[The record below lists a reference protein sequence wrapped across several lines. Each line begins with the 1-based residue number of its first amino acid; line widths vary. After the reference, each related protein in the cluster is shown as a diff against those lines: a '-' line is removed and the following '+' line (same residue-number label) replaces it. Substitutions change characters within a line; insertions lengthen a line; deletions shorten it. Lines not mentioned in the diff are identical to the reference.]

1 MTQRTRSPL
10 PGAGRLR
17 RLAARPAAAAC
28 LAATACWPGVPALA
42 QAVPPAA
49 QDLSFAGMVASADW
63 IVKAVFVGLGVAS
76 AATWTVA
83 LAKGWEVLSVQRR
96 LRLGLSVLHASPSLA
111 EAGQG
116 LDRTRG
122 PLALLVHAALDEAA
136 ASDGLPEPGIE
147 HRTTLRLERIV
158 AASSRRLVRGT
169 GVLATIGAT
178 APFVGLFGTVWGIMT
193 SFVGIAHTRS
203 TSLAVVA
210 PGIAEALLATAIGLV
225 AAIPAVVAYNMLSR
239 ASGAVRAGLADGAA
253 EVLRLLSRDHDR
265 RLARRPLHA
274 AAE

>member
-10 PGAGRLR
+10 PGACRLR
-17 RLAARPAAAAC
+17 RLIVCPVAASC
-28 LAATACWPGVPALA
+28 LALAACWPVVPALA
-42 QAVPPAA
+42 QAAAPAA
-49 QDLSFAGMVASADW
+49 QDLSFGGMVASADW
-63 IVKAVFVGLGVAS
+63 MVKAVFLGLGVAS

-83 LAKGWEVLSVQRR
+83 FAKGWEMLSAQRC
-96 LRLGLSVLHASPSLA
+96 LRVGLSVLHASASLA
-111 EAGQG
+111 EAGQR
-116 LDRTRG
+116 LHRTRG
-122 PLALLVHAALDEAA
+122 LLARLVHAALDEAA

-239 ASGAVRAGLADGAA
+239 ASGTVRAGLADGAA

-265 RLARRPLHA
+265 RLARRPLQA

>member
-10 PGAGRLR
+10 PGTRRLR
-17 RLAARPAAAAC
+17 RPAARLAAASC
-28 LAATACWPGVPALA
+28 LAVAACWPGIPALA
-42 QAVPPAA
+42 QTAAPAA
-49 QDLSFAGMVASADW
+49 QDLSFGGMVASADW
-63 IVKAVFVGLGVAS
+63 MVKAVFLGLGVAS

-83 LAKGWEVLSVQRR
+83 LAKGWEMLSAQRR
-96 LRLGLSVLHASPSLA
+96 LRAGLSVLHASASLA

-122 PLALLVHAALDEAA
+122 PLARLVHAALDEAA

-147 HRTTLRLERIV
+147 HRTTLKLERIV

-210 PGIAEALLATAIGLV
+210 PGIAEALLATAIGLI
-225 AAIPAVVAYNMLSR
+225 AAIPAVVVYNMLSR

-253 EVLRLLSRDHDR
+253 ETLRLLSRDHDR